1 MKTKYYWI
9 TGIIFL
15 ALFLI
20 ANTPATLVV
29 NSINDRIPQVK
40 IQNVSGTLWQ
50 GSAQQLTVQSKYVLK
65 NIEWSICVAHLLLAK
80 ACVELDAIYDNSPLN
95 GQISIGINKA
105 IQAKNINATITA
117 QTLSQIITLPM
128 GEIDGD
134 ISVDLKTLEWQP
146 GGLPSAT
153 GIIKWNKASITIAE
167 TAQLGDITITL
178 TESEDNPIRAEISN
192 LNGQL
197 NITGTASLKENTDY
211 NLDLTLTPETNASRN
226 LKSSLALFSRANKN
240 GSFTLK
246 NSGNLK
252 QLGMM

>member
-9 TGIIFL
+9 TGIASL

-20 ANTPATLVV
+20 ANTPASIVV

-65 NIEWSICVAHLLLAK
+65 NIEWSICIAHLLLAE
-80 ACVELDAIYDNSPLN
+80 ACVELEAIYEKSPLS
-95 GQISIGINKA
+95 GQISIAMNKA
-105 IQAKNINATITA
+105 IQAKNINTNISAK
-117 QTLSQIITLPM
+117 TLGQIITLPI
-128 GEIDGD
+128 GEIAGD
-134 ISVDLKTLEWQP
+134 ISVDLKTLDWLP

-178 TESEDNPIRAEISN
+178 TESEDNPINAEISN

-197 NITGTASLKENTDY
+197 NIAGTASLKENTDY
-211 NLDLTLTPETNASRN
+211 NLDLTLTPNKNASKN

-240 GSFTLK
+240 GSFILK

-252 QLGMM
+252 QLGLI